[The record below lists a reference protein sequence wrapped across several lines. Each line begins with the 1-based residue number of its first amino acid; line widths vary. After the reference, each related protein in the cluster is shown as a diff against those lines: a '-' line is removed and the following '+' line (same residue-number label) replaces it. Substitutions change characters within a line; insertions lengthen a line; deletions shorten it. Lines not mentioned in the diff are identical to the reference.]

1 MRHVSSPRIRVRSQ
15 VIAEL
20 HRYGLRQLSAAM
32 NEGDK
37 QISRIC
43 LGLKLLLMML
53 DNIHAHVVGEVHH
66 EGEAVRETVT
76 ETAEIGATGG
86 QDQSGKAEGDLNPP
100 TPSQPE
106 GHTGAHLQAQ
116 PSSGINAEQLGAI
129 LTVR

>member
-1 MRHVSSPRIRVRSQ
+1 
-15 VIAEL
+15 
-20 HRYGLRQLSAAM
+20 
-32 NEGDK
+32 
-37 QISRIC
+37 
-43 LGLKLLLMML
+43 
-53 DNIHAHVVGEVHH
+53 VHH